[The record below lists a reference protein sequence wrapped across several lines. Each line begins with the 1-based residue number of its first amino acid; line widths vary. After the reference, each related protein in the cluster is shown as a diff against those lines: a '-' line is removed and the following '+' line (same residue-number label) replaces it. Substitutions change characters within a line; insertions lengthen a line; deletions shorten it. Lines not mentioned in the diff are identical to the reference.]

1 MWPTLYQEN
10 VESINT
16 QSCPT
21 LQFLLVH
28 LEHVILMMMVMS
40 SCLPP
45 HQLLVEC
52 LHCRPQHGGH
62 DVLVGE
68 EEREHDVVHLA
79 VVWTAQS
86 LVDEAK
92 SLALFLFSGVIEDES
107 SPEESYQPERS
118 EGSVSWEENSAWPAR
133 SSAGVSVGLDPSS
146 VLLDGGELGVQPPHE
161 LVQGL
166 SDGVSGLLQGPER

>member
-1 MWPTLYQEN
+1 
-10 VESINT
+10 
-16 QSCPT
+16 
-21 LQFLLVH
+21 
-28 LEHVILMMMVMS
+28 MMMVMS

-45 HQLLVEC
+45 HQFLVKC
-52 LHCRPQHGGH
+52 LHCRPQHGRH

-92 SLALFLFSGVIEDES
+92 SLALFLSSGVIEDES
-107 SPEESYQPERS
+107 SPEESYRPERS
-118 EGSVSWEENSAWPAR
+118 EGSVGWEEDSTWAAG
-133 SSAGVSVGLDPSS
+133 SSAGVSVGLDPGS

-166 SDGVSGLLQGPER
+166 SNGVSGLLQCPER

>member
-1 MWPTLYQEN
+1 M
-10 VESINT
+10 
-16 QSCPT
+16 
-21 LQFLLVH
+21 LVH

-107 SPEESYQPERS
+107 SPEESYRPERS
-118 EGSVSWEENSAWPAR
+118 EGSVSWEEDSTWTAR